1 MQILKRWTALL
12 ALAAISAV
20 AQAQSWPS
28 KPVRIIVPSTTG
40 GALDI
45 FSRLFGGA
53 FEKQLG
59 QPFVTDNRPGALSQ
73 IGTEA
78 VVKSPADG
86 YTILLTSIQVASE
99 EALNPAW
106 TMKFE
111 RDLSAISMFA
121 GSGQV
126 IVVSNKLPMKTLA
139 ELIAYSK
146 ANPGKLNQAE
156 SGGISTD
163 MAILKH
169 RLGAGRMETILYK
182 GSQPAIQAVV
192 AGEADWFGASV
203 TDALPL
209 EKAGKLRM
217 IAYTERARHP
227 LLPQIPTVNEAAGI
241 DDYDASFWFLFAGPA
256 ALPRDI
262 VTKMHA
268 ATQQAMR
275 TPDIG
280 EKVSN
285 FGMRP
290 LDFSPDQA
298 RDRVVAR
305 VRLLQKL
312 SSEGI
317 KFR

>member
-1 MQILKRWTALL
+1 MQILKRWA
-12 ALAAISAV
+12 AAVVLAALSTTAA
-20 AQAQSWPS
+20 AQAWPS

-45 FSRLFGGA
+45 FARLLGGA
-53 FEKQLG
+53 YEKQLG

-78 VVKSPADG
+78 VVKSPPDG
-86 YTILLTSIQVASE
+86 YTLLLTSIQVASE

-111 RDLSAISMFA
+111 RDLTAVSMFA

-126 IVVSNKLPMKTLA
+126 IVVSNKLPVKNLA

-146 ANPGKLNQAE
+146 ANPGKLNQAQ

-169 RLGAGRMETILYK
+169 RLGAGRMEEILYK

-192 AGEADWFGASV
+192 TGEADWFGASV

-227 LLPQIPTVNEAAGI
+227 LLPQVPTVNEAAGI
-241 DDYDASFWFLFAGPA
+241 DDYDASFWFLIAGPA
-256 ALPRDI
+256 GLSRDI
-262 VTKMHA
+262 VTKLHG
-268 ATQQAMR
+268 ATQSAIR
-275 TPDIG
+275 SPEIG
-280 EKVSN
+280 EKVAN

-290 LDFSPDQA
+290 LDFSPEQA
-298 RDRVVAR
+298 RDRVTAR
-305 VRLLQKL
+305 IRLLQKL
-312 SSEGI
+312 SAEGI